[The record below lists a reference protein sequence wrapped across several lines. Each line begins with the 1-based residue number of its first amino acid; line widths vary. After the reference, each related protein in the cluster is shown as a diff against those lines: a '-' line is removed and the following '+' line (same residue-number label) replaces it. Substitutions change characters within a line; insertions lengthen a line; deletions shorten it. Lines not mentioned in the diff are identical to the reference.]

1 MVASLFLGLLLGGAG
16 LGLLWFTDITAS
28 RGIGGIELVAVL
40 ITLGVFFIVPAKV
53 YIIIRFTQRR
63 RD

>member
-1 MVASLFLGLLLGGAG
+1 MVASLFLGLLLGWAG
-16 LGLLWFTDITAS
+16 LGLLWFTDITS
-28 RGIGGIELVAVL
+28 SWGIEGIGLVVVL
-40 ITLGVFFIVPAKV
+40 ITLGVFFVVPEQV